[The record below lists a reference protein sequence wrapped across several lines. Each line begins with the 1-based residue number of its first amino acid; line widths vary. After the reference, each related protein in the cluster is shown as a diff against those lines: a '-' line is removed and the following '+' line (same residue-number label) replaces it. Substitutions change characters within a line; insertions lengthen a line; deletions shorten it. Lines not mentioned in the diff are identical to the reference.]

1 MPSGRF
7 GCPSRPSSCRVNV
20 HSLPYA
26 EVGDSIE
33 QVRGS
38 GTYPATVLA
47 FEFLVLT
54 ACRSGEVRGALWNE
68 MDFEAEEWRIPAGR
82 MKTHREHRV
91 PLSGR
96 ALAVLREAQRLAD
109 GSGRVFP
116 SYARTREHD
125 SRSPHCNCAP
135 PTVYSGARAGAGIDP
150 LFLVEKL
157 PRKGVLVALSPS
169 VLGVAPSPPT
179 ARLIPA
185 GRLLGAD
192 GISRAPI
199 LVEVFKD
206 SPSTPRHPHHRGSR
220 RAERL
225 APRRRIRRSL
235 TAIQANNA
243 TSTLDHL
250 AGCAM
255 PAGRAGSASES
266 AQNDTPRTSP
276 VKELAPVPDGVTDPG
291 QGLFRTGPGIALPL
305 ARSLVAYAAQASG
318 AAS

>member
-150 LFLVEKL
+150 LFLVEKTAPEGSACRTL
-157 PRKGVLVALSPS
+157 P
-169 VLGVAPSPPT
+169 
-179 ARLIPA
+179 
-185 GRLLGAD
+185 
-192 GISRAPI
+192 
-199 LVEVFKD
+199 F
-206 SPSTPRHPHHRGSR
+206 
-220 RAERL
+220 
-225 APRRRIRRSL
+225 
-235 TAIQANNA
+235 
-243 TSTLDHL
+243 
-250 AGCAM
+250 
-255 PAGRAGSASES
+255 RAGGRSQPAYG
-266 AQNDTPRTSP
+266 A
-276 VKELAPVPDGVTDPG
+276 TDPCG
-291 QGLFRTGPGIALPL
+291 KATRG
-305 ARSLVAYAAQASG
+305 
-318 AAS
+318 

>member
-1 MPSGRF
+1 MCSAPLYF
-7 GCPSRPSSCRVNV
+7 GVRV
-20 HSLPYA
+20 
-26 EVGDSIE
+26 
-33 QVRGS
+33 
-38 GTYPATVLA
+38 
-47 FEFLVLT
+47 
-54 ACRSGEVRGALWNE
+54 
-68 MDFEAEEWRIPAGR
+68 
-82 MKTHREHRV
+82 
-91 PLSGR
+91 
-96 ALAVLREAQRLAD
+96 
-109 GSGRVFP
+109 
-116 SYARTREHD
+116 
-125 SRSPHCNCAP
+125 
-135 PTVYSGARAGAGIDP
+135 GAGSDP

-220 RAERL
+220 RTERL

-276 VKELAPVPDGVTDPG
+276 VKLAPVPDGVTDPG